1 MYNIEQNTPLS
12 MEAHYASGIPLT
24 LRIKNKNKNLWKCLT
39 TNGDLEV
46 FYLNHMNKILVE
58 NYLGS
63 I

>member
-46 FYLNHMNKILVE
+46 FY
-58 NYLGS
+58 
-63 I
+63 

>member
-1 MYNIEQNTPLS
+1 
-12 MEAHYASGIPLT
+12 MEGHYAREIPLT
-24 LRIKNKNKNLWKCLT
+24 FRIKKKKKLWKCLT

-46 FYLNHMNKILVE
+46 FCLNYMNKILVE